1 MVNLINKGLAKL
13 GEVRQFGT
21 AIITGA
27 NLRRSSEKKS
37 PPAPKDSPSEAAVE
51 KPPEVEKEEE

>member
-13 GEVRQFGT
+13 GEV
-21 AIITGA
+21 GA

-37 PPAPKDSPSEAAVE
+37 PPAPKDSSSKVAVE
-51 KPPEVEKEEE
+51 KPPEVENEEE

>member
-13 GEVRQFGT
+13 GEVGQSAG

-27 NLRRSSEKKS
+27 SLRRSSEKKS
-37 PPAPKDSPSEAAVE
+37 PPAPKDSPSKAAVE